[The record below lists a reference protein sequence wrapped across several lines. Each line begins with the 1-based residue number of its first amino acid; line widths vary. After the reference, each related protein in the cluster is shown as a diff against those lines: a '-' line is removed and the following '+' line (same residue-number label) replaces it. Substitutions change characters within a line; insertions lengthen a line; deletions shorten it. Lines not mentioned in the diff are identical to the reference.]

1 MDIFDKITFSAQAK
15 RNDDKFKGV
24 PLDVSSREKCHI
36 HFPNI
41 I

>member
-1 MDIFDKITFSAQAK
+1 MDVFDKITFSAQAK
-15 RNDDKFKGV
+15 RNDDKFGV

>member
-1 MDIFDKITFSAQAK
+1 MDVFDKITFSAQAK
-15 RNDDKFKGV
+15 RNDDEFKGV
-24 PLDVSSREKCHI
+24 PLGVSSREKCHI

>member
-1 MDIFDKITFSAQAK
+1 MDIFGKTTFSAHAK
-15 RNDDKFKGV
+15 RNDDKFKEV